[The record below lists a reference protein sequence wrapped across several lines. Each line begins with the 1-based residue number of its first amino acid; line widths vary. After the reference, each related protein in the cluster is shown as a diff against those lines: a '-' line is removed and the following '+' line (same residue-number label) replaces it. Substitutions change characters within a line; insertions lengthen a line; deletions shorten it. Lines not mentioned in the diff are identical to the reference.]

1 MKKVSP
7 STFGGEGSKIK
18 LSRKG
23 RKARG
28 SFYHEP
34 ENAPEF
40 DPSNEDWKEIE
51 RAYGNTLHSEVR
63 TQIKDIA
70 DDYLWFFLCDK
81 NKPYADDAVKYL
93 EKVKEA
99 AFPPAALAK
108 VRNRPAH
115 TSARDVLL
123 EYYLFNEELL
133 HDDGDHATNF
143 LATPDRIKSEAKALA
158 DDIRA
163 FDMDLSK
170 KKPVEW
176 DKMAVGLMLA
186 LQSFELPYTIN
197 KRGTKKGASPI
208 VKLMHELQ
216 DRFPPEFRLHV
227 GSDGEANDETLATA
241 GSAAWVAYQASP
253 EGRRAAREKLKS
265 EKAKREGREY
275 KILERHERLNK
286 VLKYLALRR
295 RRNHRNSPMVATST
309 KEPS

>member
-7 STFGGEGSKIK
+7 ATFGGEGSKIK

-23 RKARG
+23 RKARV
-28 SFYHEP
+28 SFYSEP
-34 ENAPEF
+34 EDAPEF
-40 DPSNEDWKEIE
+40 NPSNDDWKEIE
-51 RAYGNTLHSEVR
+51 WEYGNTLHDDVR

-70 DDYLWFFLCDK
+70 DDYLWFFCCDK

-99 AFPPAALAK
+99 AFPPAAVAK
-108 VRNRPAH
+108 VRNSRAH
-115 TSARDVLL
+115 MSARDVLL
-123 EYYLFNEELL
+123 EYYLFDEESL
-133 HDDGDHATNF
+133 HDEGDHATNF

-163 FDMDLSK
+163 VDIVLSK
-170 KKPVEW
+170 KMPVEW

-186 LQSFELPYTIN
+186 LQSFELPFTIN

-227 GSDGEANDETLATA
+227 GSDGEANDETLAA
-241 GSAAWVAYQASP
+241 AASAAWSAYQASP
-253 EGRRAAREKLKS
+253 EGRRATREKLKS
-265 EKAKREGREY
+265 ERSKREGREY

-286 VLKYLALRR
+286 ALKYMAFRR
-295 RRNHRNSPMVATST
+295 HRNHRNTPMVATST
-309 KEPS
+309 KQPS